1 MKGTTAGLIRGAG
14 SVGTLVR
21 VPTTLLGGRLPR
33 PDVPSSDV
41 ARLPVADRDA
51 GAGARVLAALAVGGS
66 LAATALATDAGAARA
81 ATRTYVHSFINEP
94 ASPLRVRPSIVRV
107 QGSGAIS
114 YSRLHWRNWGAS
126 RAQAKGRQCSR
137 RTGGCQTASI
147 RLSDRKTIR
156 GRLVYTCLR
165 PLLPGEV
172 KICLP

>member
-1 MKGTTAGLIRGAG
+1 MYATWQRQKLADAIGTVRYHGPLECRTRRATIAGVTRTMLAFC
-14 SVGTLVR
+14 
-21 VPTTLLGGRLPR
+21 
-33 PDVPSSDV
+33 
-41 ARLPVADRDA
+41 
-51 GAGARVLAALAVGGS
+51 LAALAVGGS
-66 LAATALATDAGAARA
+66 LAATAIATDAGAARA

-94 ASPLRVRPSIVRV
+94 ASPLRVRPSIIRV

-114 YSRLHWRNWGAS
+114 YSRLRWRSWGAS
-126 RAQAKGRQCSR
+126 RAQAKGRQCSG
-137 RTGGCQTASI
+137 RTGGCRTASI